1 MQNRR
6 RQNTF
11 DRLAN
16 RFFGGR
22 SGIWFN
28 RGGLITLVVGV
39 VFLAGVYLHWFVTGL
54 FSLAGILL
62 LFRFILNPIYV
73 EWGQYHR
80 KTDSEMNMEIVETFG
95 AVAVLFGLSL
105 LAFAPMWMMIALA
118 AGLAAAALLVFCLGT
133 LPAFFHMR
141 KRIEESRKW

>member
-39 VFLAGVYLHWFVTGL
+39 IFLAGVYLHWLVTGL

-62 LFRFILNPIYV
+62 LFRFVLNPIYV
-73 EWGQYHR
+73 EWSQYHR
-80 KTDSEMNMEIVETFG
+80 KTDPEMNLEIVEAFG
-95 AVAVLFGLSL
+95 AAVVLFGLSL
-105 LAFAPMWMMIALA
+105 LVFVPVWMMVALA
-118 AGLAAAALLVFCLGT
+118 AGLAAAALLLFCLGT
-133 LPAFFHMR
+133 LPAWLQMR